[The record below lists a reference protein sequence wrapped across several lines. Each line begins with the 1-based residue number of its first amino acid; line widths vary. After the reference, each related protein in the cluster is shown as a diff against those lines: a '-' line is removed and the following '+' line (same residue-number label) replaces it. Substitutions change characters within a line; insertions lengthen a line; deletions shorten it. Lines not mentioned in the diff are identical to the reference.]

1 MDSLCG
7 GGGWRERGEAS
18 SPGPPGTKGLTLR
31 LLASS
36 REEGRAPGSDPS
48 PGPALTSPSPFILG
62 GRALVGLLLVFGTF
76 KGTCE
81 RVRGGS
87 DGNKDSRVDEEGVGK
102 EAGSVK
108 GGGAGERK
116 GEGARKEGA
125 RKETQ

>member
-1 MDSLCG
+1 MRQVAFGQRPEHRQVG
-7 GGGWRERGEAS
+7 GSKGISVEAEEVA
-18 SPGPPGTKGLTLR
+18 R
-31 LLASS
+31 LW
-36 REEGRAPGSDPS
+36 G
-48 PGPALTSPSPFILG
+48 
-62 GRALVGLLLVFGTF
+62 
-76 KGTCE
+76 E

-102 EAGSVK
+102 EAGRVK